1 VIYDLQANDATGGH
15 GQDTWNGFK
24 VANVAFDTDA
34 DMLDLS
40 ELIADS
46 FDEAHAQS
54 LLEND
59 ATAYFSYM
67 AQFIQLEQVAD
78 GSTINTLVK
87 VDRDGS
93 GDGSGEA
100 FSATSLVTLTGVAT
114 HLEQLLQNGQ
124 ILY

>member
-1 VIYDLQANDATGGH
+1 M
-15 GQDTWNGFK
+15 TWHPDDDWGDSDD
-24 VANVAFDTDA
+24 VSTNVAFDTDA

-78 GSTINTLVK
+78 SSTINTLVK
-87 VDRDGS
+87 VDR
-93 GDGSGEA
+93 DGSGEA

-114 HLEQLLQNGQ
+114 DLEQLLQNGQ